1 MSDEDENE
9 DIDEVTLMITCQGKY
24 YRFEFAVRSFGIR
37 QNLLLVLAT
46 YTVAGVLE
54 YDAIAT
60 PLFENSTLYQSQFLE
75 TMTLASNPT
84 LKNLCLRT
92 NKAVFLKLI

>member
-60 PLFENSTLYQSQFLE
+60 PLFEYNTLYQSQFFHQISSPSL
-75 TMTLASNPT
+75 
-84 LKNLCLRT
+84 
-92 NKAVFLKLI
+92 FFI

>member
-24 YRFEFAVRSFGIR
+24 YRFEFAVRTFGIR

-46 YTVAGVLE
+46 YTIARILE
-54 YDAIAT
+54 Y
-60 PLFENSTLYQSQFLE
+60 SQ
-75 TMTLASNPT
+75 TS
-84 LKNLCLRT
+84 
-92 NKAVFLKLI
+92 I